1 MNTSDD
7 VISAFAAWH
16 VHTRQVM
23 LVIYDDVIT
32 HHVIGR
38 TVDGCKGQN
47 WLAVRACGCFL
58 YRPAVYVGRST

>member
-1 MNTSDD
+1 MSDD
-7 VISAFAAWH
+7 VISAFAARY
-16 VHTRQVM
+16 VHTRHE
-23 LVIYDDVIT
+23 DDVIT

-47 WLAVRACGCFL
+47 WLAVRACGGFL